1 MIIKDNSWQLK
12 FWRVPHLDNLE
23 LLHATNIT
31 YYYPRHIHEE
41 CSIVLILQG
50 AETTTCRGTSCIAL
64 PGNLLVVNA
73 DEVHSSKSVGTEYRV
88 IKISSK
94 TLNQIAFELFG
105 HNFERP
111 FSSQLV
117 MKDPLM
123 FRLLL
128 GLHLKLEQNLSHL
141 EQESEFISTTGQL
154 ITRHNKNHVVLQ
166 PPLAKERCYVNL
178 IRDYLKSHYAEN
190 VSLAQLTSI
199 TNLSPFYLLRV
210 FRKQVGCPP
219 HEYQTQVRI
228 TRARKLIRKGHS
240 ISEVAL
246 ETGFFDQSHFSR
258 NFKRIVGI
266 PPGQYSLQGKI
277 VQDTTE

>member
-1 MIIKDNSWQLK
+1 MKIKDNSWQLK

-31 YYYPRHIHEE
+31 YDYPRHMHEE

-50 AETTTCRGTSCIAL
+50 AETTTCRGASCISY
-64 PGNLLVVNA
+64 PGSLLLFNA
-73 DEVHSSKSVGTEYRV
+73 DEVHSSRSVGTEYR
-88 IKISSK
+88 IMKIRSK
-94 TLNQIAFELFG
+94 ALNQIAFELFG
-105 HNFERP
+105 HNLERP
-111 FSSQLV
+111 YFPKLV
-117 MKDPLM
+117 INDPLM

-128 GLHLKLEQNLSHL
+128 RLHLKLEQNVSPF
-141 EQESEFISTTGQL
+141 EQESEFISTIGLL
-154 ITRHNKNHVVLQ
+154 ITRHNKNHIVLQ
-166 PPLAKERCYVNL
+166 PPGKEPHYVNL

>member
-1 MIIKDNSWQLK
+1 MTIEDNSWQLK

-31 YYYPRHIHEE
+31 YEYPRHMHEE

-50 AETTTCRGTSCIAL
+50 VETTTCRGTSRIAR
-64 PGNLLVVNA
+64 PGNLLVINA
-73 DEVHSSKSVGTEYRV
+73 DEVHSSKSVGTEYRL
-88 IKISSK
+88 IKIRPK
-94 TLNQIAFELFG
+94 TLNQIAFDLFG
-105 HNFERP
+105 RNLDRP
-111 FSSQLV
+111 FSSHLV
-117 MKDPLM
+117 IRDPLI

-128 GLHLKLEQNLSHL
+128 RLHLKLEQNLSQL
-141 EQESEFISTTGQL
+141 EQESEFISTIGEL
-154 ITRHNKNHVVLQ
+154 IALHNKDCIVLQ
-166 PPLAKERCYVNL
+166 PLARERYYVNV
-178 IRDYLKSHYAEN
+178 IRDYLRSHYAQN
-190 VSLAQLTSI
+190 VSLAQLTSL

-210 FRKQVGCPP
+210 FRKQAGCPP

-228 TRARKLIRKGHS
+228 TRARKLIRDGHL

-277 VQDTTE
+277 VQDTIA

>member
-31 YYYPRHIHEE
+31 YYYPRHMHEE

-50 AETTTCRGTSCIAL
+50 EETTTCRGTSCIAR

-94 TLNQIAFELFG
+94 TLNLIGFELFG
-105 HNFERP
+105 RNLDRP

-117 MKDPLM
+117 IKDPLI

-128 GLHLKLEQNLSHL
+128 GLHLKLEQNFSHL
-141 EQESEFISTTGQL
+141 EQESEFISTIGQL
-154 ITRHNKNHVVLQ
+154 ITRRNKNCIVLQ
-166 PPLAKERCYVNL
+166 PLAKERYYVNL
-178 IRDYLKSHYAEN
+178 IRDYLRSHYAEN

-228 TRARKLIRKGHS
+228 TRARKLIRNGHL

-277 VQDTTE
+277 VQDRTQ